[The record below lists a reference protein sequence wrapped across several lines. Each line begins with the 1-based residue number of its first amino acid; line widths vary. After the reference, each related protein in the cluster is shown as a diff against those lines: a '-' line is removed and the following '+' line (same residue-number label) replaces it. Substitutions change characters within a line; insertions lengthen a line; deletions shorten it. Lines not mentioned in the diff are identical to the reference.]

1 MAVLNPPG
9 SAKKKFLER
18 AMGRVQNMINKE
30 EKTEREGGGAMKP
43 HIFASRDPM
52 LGLEINSRD
61 SLKQNLTFD
70 KCGDKKE

>member
-30 EKTEREGGGAMKP
+30 EKTEREGGGGDEAP
-43 HIFASRDPM
+43 H
-52 LGLEINSRD
+52 LC
-61 SLKQNLTFD
+61 K
-70 KCGDKKE
+70 

>member
-30 EKTEREGGGAMKP
+30 EKTERGGGGDAAP
-43 HIFASRDPM
+43 H
-52 LGLEINSRD
+52 LC
-61 SLKQNLTFD
+61 K
-70 KCGDKKE
+70 

>member
-1 MAVLNPPG
+1 
-9 SAKKKFLER
+9 
-18 AMGRVQNMINKE
+18 
-30 EKTEREGGGAMKP
+30 MKP

-70 KCGDKKE
+70 KCGDKKRNEGIYIQ